1 MLTEEQQQDLKA
13 AVDGLNTYVSSIQ
26 ENAERERE
34 QLAAL
39 VQERGQMMQQMKEME
54 LLTESTHRQQSEI
67 AALQQVSVCLMLV

>member
-1 MLTEEQQQDLKA
+1 LLTEEQQQDLKA